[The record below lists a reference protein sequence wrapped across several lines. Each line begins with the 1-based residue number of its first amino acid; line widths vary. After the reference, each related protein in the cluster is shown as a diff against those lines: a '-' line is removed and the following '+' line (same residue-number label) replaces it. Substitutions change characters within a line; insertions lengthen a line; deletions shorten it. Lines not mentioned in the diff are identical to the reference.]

1 MTAMY
6 TKSHSN
12 SIYYGRKIF
21 IMAELK
27 EVLKVVEGLR
37 KKLNQMSREKELT
50 DPEVISASQMLDVA
64 LNEYQKIMKDK
75 GK

>member
-1 MTAMY
+1 
-6 TKSHSN
+6 
-12 SIYYGRKIF
+12 
-21 IMAELK
+21 MAELK